1 MRITGWII
9 AAILACTLLTGCTAT
24 TGTSVASDAQSD
36 AAWAALAA
44 GGKVVLFRHG
54 ETQRGAGSGDPLVR
68 DGSCRRERN
77 LSPTG
82 RRQFTRIGEAFATRG
97 IHVEQVLTS
106 PYCRTRNSGE
116 LAFGTVETREFLALS
131 EALPDAVAED
141 AALDAADLIGNHDG
155 EGNLVLITHEP
166 NIVLI
171 TQQRLGVAQALV
183 LEPEGGP
190 FFRVIGSLRF

>member
-1 MRITGWII
+1 MQFAGWIVAVSI
-9 AAILACTLLTGCTAT
+9 ACTTLMGCNAT
-24 TGTSVASDAQSD
+24 TGKSVGSDMQAE
-36 AAWAALAA
+36 AVWAALEA

-54 ETQRGAGSGDPLVR
+54 ETERGAGSGDPLVR

-77 LSPTG
+77 LSHNG
-82 RRQFTRIGEAFATRG
+82 QRQFTRVGEAFATRG
-97 IHVEQVLTS
+97 IHVDQVFTS
-106 PYCRTRNSGE
+106 PYCRARNSGE
-116 LAFGTVETREFLALS
+116 IAFGAVEAREFLALS

-141 AALDAADLIGNHDG
+141 AALDAADLIGNYDG

-171 TQQRLGVAQALV
+171 TQQRVGVAEALV